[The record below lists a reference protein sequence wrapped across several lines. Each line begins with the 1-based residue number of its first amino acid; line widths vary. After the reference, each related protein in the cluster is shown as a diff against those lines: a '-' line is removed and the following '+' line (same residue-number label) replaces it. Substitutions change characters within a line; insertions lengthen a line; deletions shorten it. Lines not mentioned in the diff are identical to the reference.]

1 MLRMVVIV
9 VTTKMVIMMIITT
22 STNNNNGDDDDG
34 NLGPSF
40 CRAFHP
46 GQLTVGTDVD
56 VEFD

>member
-9 VTTKMVIMMIITT
+9 VTTKMVIMTT

-40 CRAFHP
+40 CRAFHS
-46 GQLTVGTDVD
+46 GQWTVGTDVD

>member
-9 VTTKMVIMMIITT
+9 VTTKMVIMTT